1 VTVDD
6 LGGLSFLAEINQ
18 LRVQALDLFD
28 RCLAEGN
35 PAPIIIFIERQLVGD
50 PPHLQLL
57 RDFAEDLQQRLI
69 SLRTYHY
76 DVRENVVRTFADAY
90 RVDITPLA
98 PANDLPSYHKL
109 DPQKV
114 VAFAQSHGA
123 ALTEKDRLLLAK
135 MVEVSV
141 KAADH
146 LAQDIKL
153 TEDLHRLVLD
163 WLEALSR
170 TIGRRYWSIQSPMPP
185 TIQ

>member
-1 VTVDD
+1 MDN
-6 LGGLSFLAEINQ
+6 LGGLSFFAELNQ
-18 LRVQALDLFD
+18 LRTQALDLFD

-35 PAPIIIFIERQLVGD
+35 PAPIIVFIERQLVGD

-90 RVDITPLA
+90 GVDITPLA
-98 PANDLPSYHKL
+98 AANDLSSYHRL
-109 DPQKV
+109 DPQTV

-123 ALTEKDRLLLAK
+123 TLTEKDRLLLAK
-135 MVEVSV
+135 MVEASV
-141 KAADH
+141 RAAEH
-146 LAQDIKL
+146 LAEDIKL
-153 TEDLHRLVLD
+153 TEDLQRLVLD

-170 TIGRRYWSIQSPMPP
+170 TMGRRYWSIESPTPP